1 MIIDQ
6 YSYII
11 TPQRTD
17 NIIYDLSEF
26 LIVNNK
32 MNTYKHVKEVAECS
46 KVIAGNYGLDVNT
59 LELASYAH
67 DIAAIMNSSDML
79 EYAIN
84 ENLFLDEAERKY
96 PFLLH
101 QRFGKMIVEDI
112 FNIHDTKVLSSIECH
127 TTLKSNA
134 STYDMALFI
143 ADKLAWDQE
152 GVPPYY
158 EEVEKALDVSLEK
171 ASLTYIDYIFEHEMI
186 LYPHTW
192 LIEARQYL
200 NKTL

>member
-11 TPQRTD
+11 KPQRTD
-17 NIIYDLSEF
+17 NIIHDILE
-26 LIVNNK
+26 LLVVNNK
-32 MNTYKHVKEVAECS
+32 LNTYKHVKEVAECA
-46 KVIAGNYGLDVNT
+46 KGIASTYGLDET
-59 LELASYAH
+59 TIELAAYAH
-67 DIAAIMNSSDML
+67 DIAAIIKSSDML
-79 EYAIN
+79 EYVIK
-84 ENLFLDEAERKY
+84 ENLYLDEAERKY

-101 QRFGKMIVEDI
+101 QRFGKMIVEDV
-112 FNIHDTKVLSSIECH
+112 FNITNTNVVSSIECH
-127 TTLKSNA
+127 TTLWSKPSSYN
-134 STYDMALFI
+134 MALFI

-158 EEVEKALDVSLEK
+158 DVVNKALEISLEK

-192 LIEARQYL
+192 LLEARKYL
-200 NKTL
+200 KEIL

>member
-11 TPQRTD
+11 KPQRTD
-17 NIIYDLSEF
+17 NVIHDLSE
-26 LIVNNK
+26 LLVVNNK
-32 MNTYKHVKEVAECS
+32 LNTYKHVKEVVECS
-46 KVIAGNYGLDVNT
+46 KVIASKYGLDLNT
-59 LELASYAH
+59 IELAAYSH

-79 EYAIN
+79 EYVMK
-84 ENLFLDEAERKY
+84 ENLYLDEAERKY

-101 QRFGKMIVEDI
+101 QRFSKMIIEDV
-112 FNIHDTKVLSSIECH
+112 FNITDINVLSSVECH
-127 TTLKSNA
+127 TTLRSNP
-134 STYDMALFI
+134 SEYDLVLFI

-158 EEVEKALDVSLEK
+158 EVIEKALEISLEK
-171 ASLTYIDYIFEHEMI
+171 AALTYIDYIFEYEMI

-192 LIEARQYL
+192 LLEARKYL
-200 NKTL
+200 NEIV